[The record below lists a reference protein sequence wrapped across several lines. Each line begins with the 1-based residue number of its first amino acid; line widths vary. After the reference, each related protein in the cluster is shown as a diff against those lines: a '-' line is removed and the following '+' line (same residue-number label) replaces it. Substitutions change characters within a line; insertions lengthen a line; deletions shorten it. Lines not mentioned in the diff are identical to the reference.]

1 MSKLNLGCGT
11 NWQKNYPEYDGLDI
25 ENYGQKFVGD
35 IIQIIKSLQN
45 DTYDE
50 IMANHFLEHFTQD
63 ELKFLFNEI
72 NRILKNNCI
81 FKFVVPHKDRPEAWD
96 LTHKTFWNENTVK
109 TIEILKG
116 FGSWRVES
124 CVTNQRKDIHSVLR
138 KI

>member
-1 MSKLNLGCGT
+1 MNKLNLGCGI

-35 IIQIIKSLQN
+35 ILEIIKSFQDN
-45 DTYDE
+45 IYDE
-50 IMANHFLEHFTQD
+50 TMANHFLEHFTQD
-63 ELKFLFNEI
+63 ELKFLFYEI
-72 NRILKNNCI
+72 NRILKKNCI

-116 FGSWRVES
+116 FGSWRIES